1 MPNVETPRTEAAPAA
16 RPRRKPRFPLIST
29 AVAASVTAGV
39 LVGNAPV
46 PAHLAPQPVAVQA
59 PKKTKTAGS
68 FSLAYVR
75 VAGASRINQ
84 AGVTCY
90 YGPVSFGI
98 GLDGPKPG
106 AKFSYRWIV
115 DGKVFKKGTRR
126 LPSYGRSDY
135 FGSKKQVKMDLGT
148 AHKVVFQLTSPQ
160 RRSKSAKWVMC

>member
-16 RPRRKPRFPLIST
+16 HPRRKPRFPLIST
-29 AVAASVTAGV
+29 AVAASVAAGV
-39 LVGNAPV
+39 LVGNAP
-46 PAHLAPQPVAVQA
+46 ATAQPVAAHQA
-59 PKKTKTAGS
+59 PSKTKAAGS

-84 AGVTCY
+84 DGVTCY

-148 AHKVVFQLTSPQ
+148 AHRVVFQLTSPQ